1 MGDCLHCKYAVVSVT
16 YAIKGIDMLWYDVVC
31 GISKKQK
38 KPNDNCKRYKPSK
51 FRVAS

>member
-16 YAIKGIDMLWYDVVC
+16 YAIKGMGLLRYDVTC
-31 GISKKQK
+31 CISRKEK
-38 KPNDNCKRYKPSK
+38 KPDDNCKRYKPSK